1 MTAEAQAYQ
10 FIFRNTAEGVL
21 ITDAHNRLHQINPA
35 ASAMLVLPVEAMI
48 GKEPGECFYNN
59 PALLNLFTRS
69 GEQVLDVRLPK
80 RRLAVG
86 LGTSLRTGERL
97 VILQDVT
104 EQRELESRRE
114 ALIKALTH
122 DLRNPIGALIG
133 YADLISKFGSL
144 TESQQRFTGRILD
157 TATKL
162 HEIIG
167 SLVDLAWLEA
177 GMPMEHVPIELSQ
190 TIARVVSELTP
201 LAHEKQVTIAVSL
214 QTPLPSILGDPPR
227 LRMVIYH
234 LLHNAILYS
243 NPEQTVAIHAWGDVH
258 DIYCSVAD
266 QGYGIADDELDLVF
280 DRMYRS
286 RDERV
291 QKIAGG
297 GLGLTIARMIIK
309 RHGGDIWAASNFNEG
324 STFTF
329 VLPMVNQGN

>member
-1 MTAEAQAYQ
+1 MIAEHELYSY
-10 FIFRNTAEGVL
+10 IFRNTAEGIL
-21 ITDAHNRLHQINPA
+21 ITDGQDRLEQVNPA
-35 ASAMLVLPVEAMI
+35 ASAMLVLPVESMI
-48 GKEPGECFYNN
+48 GKPPNECFYNN

-69 GEQVLDVRLPK
+69 GEQILDVRLPK

-86 LGTSLRTGERL
+86 LATSLQDGGRL
-97 VILQDVT
+97 VILRDVT

-114 ALIKALTH
+114 ALIKTLTH

-133 YADLISKFGSL
+133 YADLIDKFGPL
-144 TESQQRFTGRILD
+144 TESQQRFTGRILE

-162 HEIIG
+162 HDITE

-190 TIARVVSELTP
+190 TVARVVSELTP

-214 QTPLPSILGDPPR
+214 QKPLPAILGDPPR
-227 LRMVIYH
+227 LYMAIHH

-243 NPEQTVAIHAWGDVH
+243 SPEQSVAIHAWGDVH
-258 DIYCSVAD
+258 DIYCSIAD
-266 QGYGIADDELDLVF
+266 QGFGIADDELDQVF

-286 RDERV
+286 KDERV
-291 QKIAGG
+291 QQIAGG
-297 GLGLTIARMIIK
+297 GLGLTITRTIIK
-309 RHGGDIWAASNFNEG
+309 RHGGDIWAASNLNEG

-329 VLPMVNQGN
+329 VLPMVNQEN